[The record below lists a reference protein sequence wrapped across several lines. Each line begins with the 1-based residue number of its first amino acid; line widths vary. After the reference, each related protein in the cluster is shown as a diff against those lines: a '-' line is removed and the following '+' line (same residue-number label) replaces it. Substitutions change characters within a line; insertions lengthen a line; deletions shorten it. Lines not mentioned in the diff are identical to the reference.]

1 MAGQDHHW
9 LSFYQQS
16 DKEFIGSQQWRWWA
30 VSLASSW
37 APVTSLCIE
46 KEPALEW
53 RKSLGIKIRSSLT
66 YRLLTLRTKPWS
78 PLLNIWESSVSF
90 ASISRMNLMEDPANP
105 RTFDVLVEA
114 IMREEGGWVHPDLG
128 MLIPAPSGAARGIGM
143 VRDGYTNCQ
152 RGCIPGI
159 ASEKQQPTAD
169 KTKFMPEE
177 VLIRIPLSYQMT
189 REVALNTLLPMIPS
203 DPQRKDPLQELD
215 DAALLVLLL
224 AHERAVSRASKWMPY
239 IASLP
244 TEPQCGYST
253 HLRPYFLDAVKAY
266 GTELGVDTNGWPRE
280 LSKASKYAENIASGL
295 ARDYG
300 SFIKAMEGVS
310 VFDNLQWALCQVASR
325 ATAGSDNHGALRLV
339 PLMDM
344 INHDAN
350 AGGFVEL
357 RGDERFENGDF
368 VNATEEDAGTF
379 VVRSLRHGRRKP
391 LKKGQVIYSMWHL
404 LVNYSHVSNF
414 KCVSMNCSFGIP
426 QELMVNYNVPQYSP
440 LDWFISLGFVPPER
454 WRQWQKVDSALPK
467 VRQDGPYS
475 SKRSS
480 STRFTGRAGS
490 DL

>member
-1 MAGQDHHW
+1 VEA
-9 LSFYQQS
+9 
-16 DKEFIGSQQWRWWA
+16 A
-30 VSLASSW
+30 CA
-37 APVTSLCIE
+37 AVTSLSAAAGSENASSRSSLAQFLSAERQGIYWVAAVALVGFLIGFVIGTGHLTMSE
-46 KEPALEW
+46 SEPALAW

-78 PLLNIWESSVSF
+78 PLLNMWESSVSL
-90 ASISRMNLMEDPANP
+90 ATISRKNLMEDPANP

-114 IMREEGGWVHPDLG
+114 IMREKGGWVHPDLG

-143 VRDGYTNCQ
+143 VRDGYTTCQ

-159 ASEKQQPTAD
+159 ASEKQQPTVN

-266 GTELGVDTNGWPRE
+266 RTELGVDTHGWPRE
-280 LSKASKYAENIASGL
+280 LSKASKYAEKIASGL
-295 ARDYG
+295 TRDYG
-300 SFIKAMEGVS
+300 SFIKAMDGVS
-310 VFDNLQWALCQVASR
+310 VFENLQWALCQVASR
-325 ATAGSDNHGALRLV
+325 ATAGSDKHGALRLI

-391 LKKGQVIYSMWHL
+391 LKKGQ
-404 LVNYSHVSNF
+404 
-414 KCVSMNCSFGIP
+414 
-426 QELMVNYNVPQYSP
+426 ELMVNYNVPQYSP

-467 VRQDGPYS
+467 VRKDGPYS
-475 SKRSS
+475 SMRSS